1 MADGSS
7 VVTMRVRETHVGWI
21 FLVGCLMFGLVMGGG
36 LEGVK
41 NSDAVIEQKL
51 LAISDIAEEVS
62 EDTINHS
69 DVLRDISELRREV
82 EQLRSEVRQKNEN
95 HAHDNTEV
103 IVDWLKES
111 VGDLREEVRNLE
123 IKEAEHVVG
132 VKDEEIERVKR
143 EVGDVKKDLLKLRV
157 DKERSFS
164 RMDEIGQR
172 LEHVRKG
179 EEMALNTII
188 EMKADVREDMFINN

>member
-7 VVTMRVRETHVGWI
+7 VVTMRARETHVGWI
-21 FLVGCLMFGLVMGGG
+21 FLVGGLMFGLVMGGG
-36 LEGVK
+36 LEGDRD
-41 NSDAVIEQKL
+41 SDTVMEQRL
-51 LAISDIAEEVS
+51 LAISDVAEEVS

-69 DVLRDISELRREV
+69 DVLRDISHLRREV

-132 VKDEEIERVKR
+132 EKDEEIERVKR
-143 EVGDVKKDLLKLRV
+143 EVSHVKKDLLKLRV
-157 DKERSFS
+157 DEERSLS

-179 EEMALNTII
+179 RRLH
-188 EMKADVREDMFINN
+188 

>member
-1 MADGSS
+1 
-7 VVTMRVRETHVGWI
+7 MRARETHAGWI
-21 FLVGCLMFGLVMGGG
+21 FLVGCLMFGWVMGGG
-36 LEGVK
+36 LEGDRD
-41 NSDAVIEQKL
+41 SDAVIEQRL
-51 LAISDIAEEVS
+51 LAISDVAKEVIDDS
-62 EDTINHS
+62 INHS

-82 EQLRSEVRQKNEN
+82 DQLRSEVRQKNEN
-95 HAHDNTEV
+95 QAHDNTEV

-123 IKEAEHVVG
+123 IREAEHVVG
-132 VKDEEIERVKR
+132 VKEEEIERVKR
-143 EVGDVKKDLLKLRV
+143 EVSDVKKDLLKLRV
-157 DKERSFS
+157 DEERSFS

-188 EMKADVREDMFINN
+188 QMKADVREDIFINN

>member
-7 VVTMRVRETHVGWI
+7 VVTMRARETHVGWI
-21 FLVGCLMFGLVMGGG
+21 FLVRGLMFGLVMGGG

-41 NSDAVIEQKL
+41 SSDTVIKQKL
-51 LAISDIAEEVS
+51 LAVSDVAEEVS

-132 VKDEEIERVKR
+132 VKDEEIKRVRR
-143 EVGDVKKDLLKLRV
+143 EVSDVKKDILKLRV
-157 DKERSFS
+157 EEERSLS

-188 EMKADVREDMFINN
+188 EMKADVRVDKFINC

>member
-7 VVTMRVRETHVGWI
+7 VVTMRARETHVGWI
-21 FLVGCLMFGLVMGGG
+21 FLVVRLMFGLVMGGG

-41 NSDAVIEQKL
+41 NSDPVIEQKL
-51 LAISDIAEEVS
+51 LAISDVDREVS
-62 EDTINHS
+62 EDTINHA

-95 HAHDNTEV
+95 HASENKEV

-123 IKEAEHVVG
+123 IKEADNAVG
-132 VKDEEIERVKR
+132 VKEDEIERVKR
-143 EVGDVKKDLLKLRV
+143 EVSDVKKDLLKLRV
-157 DKERSFS
+157 YEERSLS

-179 EEMALNTII
+179 EEMVLKTII
-188 EMKADVREDMFINN
+188 EMKADVREDIFIYS

>member
-1 MADGSS
+1 
-7 VVTMRVRETHVGWI
+7 
-21 FLVGCLMFGLVMGGG
+21 MFGLVMGGG

-41 NSDAVIEQKL
+41 NKATVTKHKL
-51 LAISDIAEEVS
+51 SAISDVAKEES
-62 EDTINHS
+62 DDTINHA

-82 EQLRSEVRQKNEN
+82 EQLRSEVRQKNDN
-95 HAHDNTEV
+95 HAHENTEV

-123 IKEAEHVVG
+123 IREAGKLVG
-132 VKDEEIERVKR
+132 VKDDELEGVKR
-143 EVGDVKKDLLKLRV
+143 EVSDVKKDVLKLRV
-157 DKERSFS
+157 EEERSLS

-179 EEMALNTII
+179 EEMALNTIM
-188 EMKADVREDMFINN
+188 EMKADVGEGISINS

>member
-1 MADGSS
+1 
-7 VVTMRVRETHVGWI
+7 
-21 FLVGCLMFGLVMGGG
+21 MFGLVMGGG

-41 NSDAVIEQKL
+41 NNDAVIEQRL
-51 LAISDIAEEVS
+51 LAISEVAKEVS

-69 DVLRDISELRREV
+69 DVLRDISHLRREV
-82 EQLRSEVRQKNEN
+82 EHLRSEVRQKNEN

-123 IKEAEHVVG
+123 IREAEHVVG
-132 VKDEEIERVKR
+132 SKDEEIKRVRR
-143 EVGDVKKDLLKLRV
+143 EVSDVKKDLLKLRV
-157 DKERSFS
+157 EEERNLSHI
-164 RMDEIGQR
+164 DEIGQR

-188 EMKADVREDMFINN
+188 EMKADVREDILVNS

>member
-7 VVTMRVRETHVGWI
+7 VITMRARETHVGWI
-21 FLVGCLMFGLVMGGG
+21 FLVGGLMFGLVMGGG

-51 LAISDIAEEVS
+51 LSISEVAKEAS
-62 EDTINHS
+62 DDTINHS

-82 EQLRSEVRQKNEN
+82 EQLRSEVRQKNEK

-123 IKEAEHVVG
+123 IKEAEHMVG
-132 VKDEEIERVKR
+132 VKDAEIERVKR
-143 EVGDVKKDLLKLRV
+143 EVNDVKKDLLKLRV
-157 DKERSFS
+157 DEERSLS

-188 EMKADVREDMFINN
+188 EMKADVSCGSLINS